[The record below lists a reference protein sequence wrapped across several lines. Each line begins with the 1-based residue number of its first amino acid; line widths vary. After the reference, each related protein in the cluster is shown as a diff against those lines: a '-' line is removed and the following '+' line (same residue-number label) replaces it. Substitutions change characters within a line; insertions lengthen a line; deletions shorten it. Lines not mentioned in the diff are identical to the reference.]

1 MQLERLE
8 NGILILEEPSVRRC
22 LATLERNSTS
32 QRQPNEMKLGE
43 GGSGDETWPSGRR
56 WSRGGLVRHP
66 LREKKRRFG
75 AFWVHADTQ
84 ALSEFPL
91 GKPLEAKLLKELIAV
106 DFVSAMHRYSV
117 LGGTCK
123 KRHDDV
129 WPAVCCVLYSLW

>member
-1 MQLERLE
+1 MAA
-8 NGILILEEPSVRRC
+8 S
-22 LATLERNSTS
+22 
-32 QRQPNEMKLGE
+32 
-43 GGSGDETWPSGRR
+43 GGD
-56 WSRGGLVRHP
+56 RHASF
-66 LREKKRRFG
+66 EKTTHKFG